1 MPGIRGMD
9 ARILPEPG
17 SLVSIDP
24 VAIAESAL
32 PPTVEVPGWVAGGE
46 TTHARLVDSVAHFTH
61 QRDTEALDHSL
72 TLSLA
77 ELADARAVT
86 LYKRAGERVGPHE
99 RLVRCSRNAL
109 GRFNVEQVPRS
120 TDAAAELLLQQGERD
135 GGCVRLRD
143 GSYGMLVPIRHD
155 GRMIGALMLESEHP
169 LELLRPLVEGFARI
183 YANYVGLLDESE
195 RDKLTGLYN
204 RRSFDRHL
212 QRQLHGTQ
220 PREGEAAGQTW
231 LAILDIDHFKRIN
244 DTWGHLYGDE
254 VILMIAQQMR
264 ASFRY
269 GDALFRFGGEEFV
282 VLMSAI
288 DREAA
293 GAALQR
299 FRIRVQDHAFPQVG
313 QVTVS
318 VGFALIGPHD
328 YPATVLDRADKAL
341 YFAKN
346 SGRNQVFS
354 YEDLRARGA
363 LDGDVTA
370 GSVDLF

>member
-1 MPGIRGMD
+1 M
-9 ARILPEPG
+9 
-17 SLVSIDP
+17 SIDRVATIGP
-24 VAIAESAL
+24 VPPMPAEA
-32 PPTVEVPGWVAGGE
+32 PGWVTSGEAGQ
-46 TTHARLVDSVAHFTH
+46 ARVVDSVAHFTH

-86 LYKRAGERVGPHE
+86 LYKRAGEHAGPQGSV
-99 RLVRCSRNAL
+99 VRCSRNAL
-109 GRFNVEQVPRS
+109 GRFNVELVPRT

-143 GSYGMLVPIRHD
+143 GSYGLLVPIRHE

-169 LELLRPLVEGFARI
+169 LEMLRPLVEGFARI

-195 RDKLTGLYN
+195 RDKLTALYN

-212 QRQLHGTQ
+212 QRQLHGTR
-220 PREGEAAGQTW
+220 PREGEEGSQTW
-231 LAILDIDHFKRIN
+231 LAIMDIDHFKRIN

-264 ASFRY
+264 ASFRR

-282 VLMSAI
+282 VLLPAV
-288 DREAA
+288 DEAA
-293 GAALQR
+293 ALAALER
-299 FRIRVQDHAFPQVG
+299 FRGRVADHAFPQVG
-313 QVTVS
+313 RVTVS
-318 VGFALIGPHD
+318 IGFAGIGAND

-346 SGRNQVFS
+346 HGRNQVFS
-354 YEDLRARGA
+354 YEALRARGA
-363 LDGDVTA
+363 LEGDVSA

>member
-1 MPGIRGMD
+1 MSFVAVDPN
-9 ARILPEPG
+9 AAVVSQEPH
-17 SLVSIDP
+17 P
-24 VAIAESAL
+24 AEA
-32 PPTVEVPGWVAGGE
+32 PGWVESGE
-46 TTHARLVDSVAHFTH
+46 LAQARVVDSVAHFTH

-77 ELADARAVT
+77 ELADASTVT

-99 RLVRCSRNAL
+99 RLVRCARNAL
-109 GRFNVEQVPRS
+109 GRFNVELVPRS
-120 TDAAAELLLQQGERD
+120 SDAAAELLLQQGERD

-143 GSYGMLVPIRHD
+143 GGYGMLVPIRHE
-155 GRMIGALMLESEHP
+155 GRMIGALMLESAHP

-212 QRQLHGTQ
+212 QRQLQGIR
-220 PREGEAAGQTW
+220 PREGEEASQTW

-264 ASFRY
+264 ASFRH

-282 VLMSAI
+282 VLMSAL

-293 GAALQR
+293 AAALDR
-299 FRIRVQDHAFPQVG
+299 FRQRVQDHAFPQVG
-313 QVTVS
+313 RVTVS
-318 VGFALIGPHD
+318 VGFALIGPQD

-346 SGRNQVFS
+346 NGRNQVFS
-354 YEDLRARGA
+354 FEDLRARGELGEEVA
-363 LDGDVTA
+363 A